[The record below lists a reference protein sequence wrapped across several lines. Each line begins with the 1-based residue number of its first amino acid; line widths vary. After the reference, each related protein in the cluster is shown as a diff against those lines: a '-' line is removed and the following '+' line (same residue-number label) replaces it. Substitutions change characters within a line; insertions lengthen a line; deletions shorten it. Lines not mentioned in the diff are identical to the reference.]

1 MANVASSTATNV
13 LFMARCRASAHNDA
27 LGSRESAADIMGIDR
42 GRLYRIETGI
52 ADPYPDEILLMA
64 DLYGD
69 PKLMNWY
76 CREKCPLGGE
86 VPVVEDQTIEK
97 LTLRALVSLRKTDSV
112 KNMLLDLMADGVI
125 SEDEIPDLQEIIATL
140 DELNEINQ
148 NLKNWTAQYKKQE
161 G

>member
-1 MANVASSTATNV
+1 MGEHYLDADSVRRYCEKIFSRHG
-13 LFMARCRASAHNDA
+13 FEEEDCR
-27 LGSRESAADIMGIDR
+27 
-42 GRLYRIETGI
+42 RIVDVI
-52 ADPYPDEILLMA
+52 LMA

-97 LTLRALVSLRKTDSV
+97 LTLRALASLRKTDSV
-112 KNMLLDLMADGVI
+112 KDMLLDIMADGVVTA
-125 SEDEIPDLQEIIATL
+125 DELPDLQEIIATL

-148 NLKNWTAQYKKQE
+148 NLKNWIAQYQKKE
-161 G
+161 E